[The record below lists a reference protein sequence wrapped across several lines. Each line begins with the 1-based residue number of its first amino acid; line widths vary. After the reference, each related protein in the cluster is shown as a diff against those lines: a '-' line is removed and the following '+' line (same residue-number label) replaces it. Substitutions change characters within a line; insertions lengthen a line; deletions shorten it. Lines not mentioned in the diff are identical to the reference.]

1 MIPLQL
7 HEIDVQRSLWPRSY
21 SGPHCITYCS
31 ICGTIMGGRD
41 SESHSSDGKP
51 SLYQVKALGYIDLL
65 EDRIGLMS
73 M

>member
-1 MIPLQL
+1 
-7 HEIDVQRSLWPRSY
+7 
-21 SGPHCITYCS
+21 
-31 ICGTIMGGRD
+31 MGGRD